1 MLLLPNFIEKPLK
14 TLKRVG
20 KDYITITKDVV
31 SSPKKFIQARKS
43 GTYPLTYAERRA
55 YLEKAHRIRDTAVS
69 RVKNS
74 NIEDFK
80 YREKNYPDEIHKFEP
95 KEGTNDKYTFNS
107 RSFKNF
113 DDSYNAYG
121 TNSRFDRINSHIRV
135 RQSLNSKFLIP
146 TNTANGLGA
155 NIAHE
160 IQHSYQNALP
170 DIEFMGKKIGN
181 GLTSVNSSHIASPT
195 LSPLEKNSG
204 KWIGDPLELNSEVM
218 SVRTGL
224 NAPRYNE
231 MSTEQQKIVNEIISK
246 RFNLSGDIT
255 HNMLNRLGKLG
266 YKNGGKL

>member
-1 MLLLPNFIEKPLK
+1 
-14 TLKRVG
+14 
-20 KDYITITKDVV
+20 
-31 SSPKKFIQARKS
+31 
-43 GTYPLTYAERRA
+43 
-55 YLEKAHRIRDTAVS
+55 
-69 RVKNS
+69 
-74 NIEDFK
+74 
-80 YREKNYPDEIHKFEP
+80 
-95 KEGTNDKYTFNS
+95 
-107 RSFKNF
+107 
-113 DDSYNAYG
+113 
-121 TNSRFDRINSHIRV
+121 
-135 RQSLNSKFLIP
+135 
-146 TNTANGLGA
+146 
-155 NIAHE
+155 
-160 IQHSYQNALP
+160 
-170 DIEFMGKKIGN
+170 MGKKIGN